1 MFELLTFNRICSN
14 RPKTFLVL
22 LLHVDYRSQVSSVV
36 DSLNSSKTTNHCA
49 KENKV
54 TAFGNYINGEFA
66 VSKSGRTF
74 PNINPAN
81 FDEIVGT
88 FQASGEEDVNDACAA
103 AAEAQ
108 PEWART
114 PATKRGEFLFKA
126 ADLLAAKLPH
136 LGEEM
141 TREEGKTLPEAIGEV
156 TRAINIF
163 RYFGG
168 EGARQFTYNVPSERP
183 QVLCYT
189 IRKPLGTVALITP
202 WNFPSAIPAWKMAP
216 ALVAGNTVVLKPAS
230 LAPLSSFRIVEA
242 LHEAAIPKGVINYV
256 TGSGGSVGDAL
267 TSHPAIN
274 GISFTGSTAV
284 GDALYR
290 KVSDRKLRVQLE
302 MGGKNPTIVLRD
314 SDLNYAADT
323 LINGAFFSTGQKCT
337 ACSRAIIE
345 RPIYAQLVQHL
356 LEKTRNLKIGNGLNP
371 GIQMGPAVDS
381 HQLETDLEYI
391 GIAKQEGAELLC
403 GGNRLSGPE
412 YDRGYFIEPTIFAG
426 VTPNMRIAQE
436 EVFGPVLALMIAEDF
451 DEAMKI
457 ANGVRFGLS
466 ASIVSRDLTRVHEFI
481 ERIEAGLITVNLPTA
496 GVEYQL
502 PFGGTKE
509 SSYGMR
515 EQGPEAIDFYSET
528 RTVYLR
534 YAQ

>member
-1 MFELLTFNRICSN
+1 M
-14 RPKTFLVL
+14 K
-22 LLHVDYRSQVSSVV
+22 
-36 DSLNSSKTTNHCA
+36 
-49 KENKV
+49 
-54 TAFGNYINGEFA
+54 AFGNYINGEF
-66 VSKSGRTF
+66 VSGKSGRTF

-81 FDEIVGT
+81 IDEVVGA
-88 FQASGEEDVNDACAA
+88 FQSSNEADVEDACTAA
-103 AAEAQ
+103 VAAQEQ
-108 PEWART
+108 WAST
-114 PATKRGEFLFKA
+114 PATKRGEYLFKA
-126 ADLLAAKLPH
+126 ADLLAEKLPQ

-202 WNFPSAIPAWKMAP
+202 WNFPSAIPAWKIAP
-216 ALVAGNTVVLKPAS
+216 ALIAGNTVVIKPAS
-230 LAPLSSFRIVEA
+230 LAPLSSFRLVEA
-242 LHEAAIPKGVINYV
+242 LHEAGIPKGVLNYI

-267 TSHPAIN
+267 TSHPAIK
-274 GISFTGSTAV
+274 GISFTGSTSV

-302 MGGKNPTIVLRD
+302 MGGKNPTIVLKD
-314 SDLNYAADT
+314 SDLNYAADI

-345 RPIYAQLVQHL
+345 RPIYEPLVQL
-356 LEKTRNLKIGNGLNP
+356 LIEKTRALKIGNGLNP
-371 GIQMGPAVDS
+371 GVQIGPAVDS
-381 HQLETDLEYI
+381 HQLETDLEYVRV
-391 GIAKQEGAELLC
+391 AKDEGAELLC
-403 GGNRLSGPE
+403 GGSRLSGGE
-412 YDRGYFIEPTIFAG
+412 YDKGYFIEPAIFSA
-426 VTPNMRIAQE
+426 VKPKMRIAQE

-451 DEAMKI
+451 ENAMEI
-457 ANGVRFGLS
+457 ANDVRFGLS
-466 ASIVSRDLTRVHEFI
+466 ASIVTRDLTRVHQFI
-481 ERIEAGLITVNLPTA
+481 DRIEAGLITVNLPTA

-515 EQGPEAIDFYSET
+515 EQGPQAIDFYSET